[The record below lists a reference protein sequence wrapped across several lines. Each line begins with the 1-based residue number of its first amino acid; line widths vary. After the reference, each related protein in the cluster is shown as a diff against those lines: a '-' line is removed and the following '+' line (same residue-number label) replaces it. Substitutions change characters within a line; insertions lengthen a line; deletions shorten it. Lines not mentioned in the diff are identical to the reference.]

1 MSNVSFVE
9 LCNAISDEDAKSFTL
24 NVVASFDARAENEMK
39 KNADNANIQ
48 KNLAKSRA
56 KFARTSAAR
65 FMNVANVKSDFI
77 LRAERVNAQYN
88 VYAIEK
94 VADLI
99 DAVMHKRALNAI
111 NLNVLKSI
119 FKCASKDVAFTHKL
133 AVASASDKVVV
144 EDASVRKLLS
154 RHNVS
159 LTTASTQASS
169 TMNAL
174 VTCNVVSEY
183 MTDAREVAYRLN
195 ENALV
200 EALRE
205 IVK

>member
-1 MSNVSFVE
+1 MLNVSFIDA
-9 LCNAISDEDAKSFTL
+9 CNSLNDDDVKSFTL
-24 NVVASFDARAENEMK
+24 ALASSFDARAEYEEK
-39 KNADNANIQ
+39 KNADNSNIQ
-48 KNLAKSRA
+48 KNLKKSRE
-56 KFARTSAAR
+56 KFARASAAR
-65 FMNVANVKSDFI
+65 FCMTASVKSDFI
-77 LRAERVNAQYN
+77 NRAERVNAQYN
-88 VYAIEK
+88 VYAVEK

-111 NLNVLKSI
+111 NLNVLKSL
-119 FKCASKDVAFTHKL
+119 FKLTAKEIAFTHKL

-144 EDASVRKLLS
+144 EDASIRKLLS

-174 VTCNVVSEY
+174 VTCNVVTEY

-195 ENALV
+195 DNSLV

-205 IVK
+205 VVK